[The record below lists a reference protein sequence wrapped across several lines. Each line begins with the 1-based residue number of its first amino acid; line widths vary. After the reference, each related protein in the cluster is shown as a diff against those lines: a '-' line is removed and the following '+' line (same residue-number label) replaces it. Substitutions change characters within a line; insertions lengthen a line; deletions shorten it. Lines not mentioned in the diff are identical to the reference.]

1 MKRILVVGEDA
12 LCCALGEKLVAAAL
26 PGWSLAGPAIDT
38 KGVTKLIPALPRY
51 SEQAQFVQPVLCIA
65 DTDGQCVKQWLQKN
79 VPARSHKN
87 MLVRTQ
93 PKMISMLVVQNSDG
107 DVLLQK
113 RRKQPYI
120 EQWTLPYGKVHID
133 DETVECAALREA
145 KEKLNVS
152 WRTIA
157 HAGDCYIRVY
167 VDGEVFTST
176 IAHIFY
182 KETDDI
188 ALTQRLQWVRPHKL
202 NTYDLAPAV
211 EQIVARTFF
220 RDPYFFEEYTE
231 ELPL

>member
-1 MKRILVVGEDA
+1 MIEQTVLEHHTQKHIMSVLYRQKYARFRDLRPPRVDTN
-12 LCCALGEKLVAAAL
+12 LYSYHLKKLVSQ
-26 PGWSLAGPAIDT
+26 G
-38 KGVTKLIPALPRY
+38 
-51 SEQAQFVQPVLCIA
+51 FVQKTTHGYTLDKKGLLYSDRV
-65 DTDGQCVKQWLQKN
+65 
-79 VPARSHKN
+79 SHKN

-113 RRKQPYI
+113 RGKQPYI
-120 EQWTLPYGKVHID
+120 KQWTLPYGKVHID
-133 DETVECAALREA
+133 DATVECAALREA

-202 NTYDLAPAV
+202 NTYNLAPAV

-231 ELPL
+231 EL